1 MQANVRMLRK
11 RRHFSEDFR
20 KRIVG
25 LFESGR
31 YNVAQIS
38 SLYGISLSLFYR
50 WIYHYSQF
58 NKEGCRII
66 EMKQSATNK
75 VKELEQ
81 RIKDL
86 ERMVGQK
93 QIKIDFLETMIDV
106 AEEELKIDIKKKPS
120 TSPSTSSGKKRKA

>member
-38 SLYGISLSLFYR
+38 SLYGICLSLIYR

-81 RIKDL
+81 RIKEL

-120 TSPSTSSGKKRKA
+120 TSQSTSSGKKRKA

>member
-20 KRIVG
+20 KRVVA

-38 SLYGISLSLFYR
+38 SLYGISVSLVYR
-50 WIYHYSQF
+50 WIYQYSQF
-58 NKEGCRII
+58 NKDGCRII

-81 RIKDL
+81 RLKDL
-86 ERMVGQK
+86 ERMLGQK

-106 AEEELKIDIKKKPS
+106 AEEELKIDIKKKSS
-120 TSPSTSSGKKRKA
+120 TSQSISFGKKRKA